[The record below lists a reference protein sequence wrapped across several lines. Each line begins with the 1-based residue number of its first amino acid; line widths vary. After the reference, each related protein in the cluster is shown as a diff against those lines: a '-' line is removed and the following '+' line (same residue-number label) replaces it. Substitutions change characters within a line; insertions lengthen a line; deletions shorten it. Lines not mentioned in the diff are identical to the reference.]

1 MDTALNEKYRQ
12 DAFRVFISGLKKS
25 LRDVLL
31 SSQPKDMPHAFALAE
46 ELDGNRERY
55 NFAANYSKYG
65 EYRDGGQKKI
75 PHPNNNNNWAQNNVT
90 SGNQEGGYK
99 RPTPYQSNRPEPLDI
114 DRSISRLLSIPG
126 RIILQIRGP
135 LAELRG
141 NLNHFVMSLFLMNTL
156 YFHINGLLDKDLDM
170 RIFHIYP
177 SLVYN

>member
-1 MDTALNEKYRQ
+1 MFVMEYYDEVEKGLTKITNKSNMSYESSMDTALNEKYRQ

-31 SSQPKDMPHAFALAE
+31 SSQPKDMPHAFALPE

-75 PHPNNNNNWAQNNVT
+75 PHPNNNNNRAQNNVT

-114 DRSISRLLSIPG
+114 DLP
-126 RIILQIRGP
+126 
-135 LAELRG
+135 
-141 NLNHFVMSLFLMNTL
+141 FLV
-156 YFHINGLLDKDLDM
+156 FCQFRAG
-170 RIFHIYP
+170 
-177 SLVYN
+177 

>member
-65 EYRDGGQKKI
+65 EYRDGQKKI
-75 PHPNNNNNWAQNNVT
+75 IIIIGLRIMLPQEIRKGVI
-90 SGNQEGGYK
+90 SGQ
-99 RPTPYQSNRPEPLDI
+99 PLI
-114 DRSISRLLSIPG
+114 NLIV
-126 RIILQIRGP
+126 
-135 LAELRG
+135 
-141 NLNHFVMSLFLMNTL
+141 LNHWTLTVPFLV
-156 YFHINGLLDKDLDM
+156 FCQFRAG
-170 RIFHIYP
+170 
-177 SLVYN
+177 